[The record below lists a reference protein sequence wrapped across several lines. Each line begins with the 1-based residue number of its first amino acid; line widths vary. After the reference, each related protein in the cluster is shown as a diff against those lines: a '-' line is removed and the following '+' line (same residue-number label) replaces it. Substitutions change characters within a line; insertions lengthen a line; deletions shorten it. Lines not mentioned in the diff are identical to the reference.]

1 MTSTGKV
8 LTIFL
13 VIIAVLLVS
22 LTAISMFFF
31 QKEIEK
37 REYAETQV
45 EQSIAKRASLE
56 AELGKIKKQSL
67 LLEEK
72 NKEADERIN
81 SLLDELELEEGLR
94 EEIKSERNLLKDEL
108 AKVKEDMLA
117 VQKELNAQIGGF
129 KEKVVQLEDKL
140 KIETSLKEGLKV
152 KISEFEQKAKN
163 LEETIV
169 QLEQNKVLAK
179 PPVPEIVNPSQV
191 VPAVVKE
198 PEIEDDDEKVDLEKI
213 VVNPVTVPEGRILS
227 VDKETGF
234 VIINLG
240 EKDGVLMGSVMSVY
254 RGTDYLGDIKVSRI
268 QPEMAAADLLPPFSS
283 RLVRKNDQV
292 VVK

>member
-1 MTSTGKV
+1 MNSKGKV

-13 VIIAVLLVS
+13 VIMAILLVS

-37 REYAETQV
+37 REYAETQLK
-45 EQSIAKRASLE
+45 QSVAKGVGLE
-56 AELGKIKKQSL
+56 AELVKVKKQTL

-94 EEIKSERNLLKDEL
+94 EEIKLERNVLKDEL
-108 AKVKEDMLA
+108 AKGKEDKIA
-117 VQKELNAQIGGF
+117 IQKELNAQIGNF
-129 KEKVVQLEDKL
+129 KEKVVQLEEKL
-140 KIETSLKEGLKV
+140 KLEISLKEGLKE
-152 KISEFEQKAKN
+152 KISKFEQKAKE
-163 LEETIV
+163 LEVTIV
-169 QLEQNKVLAK
+169 QLEQNKVVPK
-179 PPVPEIVNPSQV
+179 PVVPEIVKPSQI
-191 VPAVVKE
+191 VPAVLKE
-198 PEIEDDDEKVDLEKI
+198 SEVEDEEVDLEKI
-213 VVNPVTVPEGRILS
+213 VVIPIEVPEGRILS

-254 RGTDYLGDIKVSRI
+254 RGKDYLGDIKVSRI